1 MVLVWNPWGAE
12 EENLAASVL
21 YPVYLGSSLLL
32 KWGTDH
38 ARSSASRQ
46 LDPFCLVRKD
56 SCTHLFPVSC
66 RHPREPSLPVRI
78 CDWSCVS
85 GQGHRIGQYNRWQ
98 QNKSIWVPF
107 PYVAVRLM
115 EALSF
120 VGKWKPESALHCLA
134 TQVNPKG
141 DHFLMTCRKPR
152 QPDWV
157 CLARNVL
164 LDGLSEEV
172 KGLGNKIDWPRPL
185 LLLEVSEG
193 RDSSGIPDE
202 LW

>member
-1 MVLVWNPWGAE
+1 MLYLVC
-12 EENLAASVL
+12 
-21 YPVYLGSSLLL
+21 LGSRLLL
-32 KWGTDH
+32 KYGTDH
-38 ARSSASRQ
+38 ACSSASSQ
-46 LDPFCLVRKD
+46 LDPFCPVRKD
-56 SCTHLFPVSC
+56 SYTHLFPVSC
-66 RHPREPSLPVRI
+66 RHPREASQMPFSI
-78 CDWSCVS
+78 CDQSFVS
-85 GQGHRIGQYNRWQ
+85 REGHGIGQYNRWQ
-98 QNKSIWVPF
+98 QNKSIWVLF
-107 PYVAVRLM
+107 PCVRLM

-141 DHFLMTCRKPR
+141 NRFSMTCRKPR

-157 CLARNVL
+157 YLARNVL

-172 KGLGNKIDWPRPL
+172 KGLGNKIDWPRPV

-193 RDSSGIPDE
+193 RDSLGIREE